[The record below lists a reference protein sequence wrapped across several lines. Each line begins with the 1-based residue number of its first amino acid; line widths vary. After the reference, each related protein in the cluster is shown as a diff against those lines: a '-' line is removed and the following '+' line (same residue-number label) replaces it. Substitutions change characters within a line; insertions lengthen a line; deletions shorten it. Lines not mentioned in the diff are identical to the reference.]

1 MLQRRDIPQAA
12 AIFAEQFMEDP
23 LYIFI
28 LPNQRTRLNVL
39 RIFFRNYLDM
49 LYPYSDLYASS
60 TQLEGVM
67 LVFRSE
73 KFGSSRL
80 AQMNYLRRIVVAILK
95 SLPACKYIGVKGLL
109 RGVSIL
115 KNMSSAW
122 LSMLEERPYVHMD
135 MLVVQQQYRGTGVVT
150 KMVMPLI
157 DECTANDVACTLETQ
172 NPNNVP
178 LYGRYGF
185 ELVDTI
191 NMPDS
196 ELEQYCMVYNR

>member
-12 AIFAEQFMEDP
+12 DVFAEQFMEDP

-28 LPNQRTRLNVL
+28 LPDRHTRLNVL

-60 TQLEGVM
+60 SQLEAVM
-67 LVFRSE
+67 LVFYSE

-80 AQMNYLRRIVVAILK
+80 AQLNYVRRIIVAIIK
-95 SLPACKYIGVKGLL
+95 SLPACKYIGVKGFL

-115 KNMSSAW
+115 RNMSSAW
-122 LSMLEERPYVHMD
+122 LSMLEDRPYAHMD

-150 KMVMPLI
+150 KMIMPLI
-157 DECTANDVACTLETQ
+157 DECASNDLACTLETQ

-191 NMPDS
+191 KMPDS
-196 ELEQYCMVYNR
+196 ELEQYCMVFNR